1 MDTVFNPIDVWLI
14 KLNSNLIDKM
24 ILINIGPNDWST
36 SFFIYLHIMYTCY
49 FQVREVLWNT
59 ESNILCV
66 WLENRHNSTST
77 GKLLVISDMQ
87 DFAGTLFHHLWL
99 GIQSIVSG
107 VIYASK
113 CVK

>member
-1 MDTVFNPIDVWLI
+1 MF
-14 KLNSNLIDKM
+14 
-24 ILINIGPNDWST
+24 
-36 SFFIYLHIMYTCY
+36 TCY

-66 WLENRHNSTST
+66 WLENRHNSTSI

-113 CVK
+113 CVKQMDEMNFVTLTVILM